1 MSKQGT
7 LSGFQLRCSKEEALP
22 SKFKA
27 ALNQKELLGGRGVF
41 DVITQ
46 EEILVGI

>member
-1 MSKQGT
+1 MLKQGT
-7 LSGFQLRCSKEEALP
+7 LSGFQLRCSEEEALL

-27 ALNQKELLGGRGVF
+27 TLNQKEFLGGRGVF

-46 EEILVGI
+46 EEILVRI

>member
-7 LSGFQLRCSKEEALP
+7 LSGFQLRCSKEEALL

-27 ALNQKELLGGRGVF
+27 ALNQKEILGGRGVF